1 MQSVRHLRHTLTS
14 SQFAL
19 VLFLFIAVSAPL
31 SAAANSGATSS
42 SIHTSNALLGTSKPS
57 EITPWK
63 PRPVL
68 GPQTTI
74 VLLVEFSDVRFRSSI
89 PEITALVDHV
99 DNWFRKSS
107 YGKMYIDYTIHE
119 DILTLPNTMSS
130 YGVPVAGNERGDDPD
145 RANIYIID
153 TLNYVIT
160 QRNVDLRPYKHIVII
175 HAGGDEANSGNPND
189 IWSYC
194 DCTGPIADEDPSQA
208 SWVLY
213 DENRRISH
221 VFWGVSTFSE
231 DEPWA
236 VFVHEYTHSLG
247 VSDLYVYGPDG
258 YSVGPGIG
266 FWSNMAA
273 GAMLDPPADIDGW
286 SKYILGWIQA
296 TTVESSQGEYTIHTL
311 DSAEEPKALLIRIE
325 GSDCEYYFVHARRKA
340 DADVALPSEGVVVFR
355 INALLERSLE
365 GNELALISD
374 ANPDTP
380 PECDRFSDRTRGL
393 CQPLDAP
400 YNEKGKSYAFSYYG
414 LSADIVLNNNG
425 FWDDSARI
433 AFRVDPTGSDA
444 FKITLGGS
452 PEEVGITGTTTT
464 GQTQIE
470 PKGCIVATAA
480 FGSEMASDVA
490 YMRYVR
496 DRWIGSTRVGHRL
509 VEAFN
514 AFYYSWSPP
523 LARTIALSSTLRAI
537 FRVLLLP
544 VVWIVHITA
553 AVFTTTALLT
563 GNAQAASVVAFLL
576 AASMCLAS
584 YVIAPVVIT
593 MKLSQVVRR
602 SRPSK

>member
-1 MQSVRHLRHTLTS
+1 MPGLLRIASVILLCLVIMAQFTAGGIASGESQSTDLPEMLTK
-14 SQFAL
+14 
-19 VLFLFIAVSAPL
+19 
-31 SAAANSGATSS
+31 
-42 SIHTSNALLGTSKPS
+42 SKPS
-57 EITPWK
+57 SITPWT

-68 GPQTTI
+68 GPQNTL
-74 VLLVEFSDVRFRSSI
+74 VLLVQFSDVRFRSSI
-89 PEITALVDHV
+89 SEIRSLVDHV
-99 DNWFRKSS
+99 DQWFRKSS
-107 YGKMYIDYTIHE
+107 YSKMYINYTIHE
-119 DILTLPNTMSS
+119 DVITLSDTTSS
-130 YGVPVAGNERGDDPD
+130 YGVPKAGNERGDDPD
-145 RANIYIID
+145 RANTYIID
-153 TLNYVIT
+153 TLNYAIT
-160 QRNVDLRPYKHIVII
+160 QRNMDLHLYKHIVII
-175 HAGGDEANSGNPND
+175 HAGGDEANSGNPNE

-194 DCTGPIADEDPSQA
+194 DCTGPIADEDPSEA

-247 VSDLYVYGPDG
+247 VSDLYVYGSDG
-258 YSVGPGIG
+258 YSVGPGVG
-266 FWSNMAA
+266 FWSNMAS
-273 GAMLDPPADIDGW
+273 GAMLDPPVDIDGW

-296 TTVESSQGEYTIHTL
+296 TTVESPQGEYTIHTL
-311 DSAEEPKALLIRIE
+311 DSAEEPKALMIRIE
-325 GSDCEYYFVHARRKA
+325 GSDYEYYFVHARRKVDA
-340 DADVALPSEGVVVFR
+340 DASLPSEGVVVFR
-355 INALLERSLE
+355 INTLLERSLE

-374 ANPDTP
+374 ANPNTP
-380 PECDRFSDRTRGL
+380 KECDRYSGRTRGL
-393 CQPLDAP
+393 CRPLDAP

-425 FWDDSARI
+425 FWDDGARI

-464 GQTQIE
+464 GTTQ
-470 PKGCIVATAA
+470 PGSGGCIVATAA
-480 FGSEMASDVA
+480 FGSEMASEVV

-496 DRWIGSTRVGHRL
+496 DRLIGSTQVGHGL

-523 LARTIALSSTLRAI
+523 LARTIALSATLRAV

-544 VVWIVHITA
+544 VVWIVRVTA
-553 AVFTTTALLT
+553 AVFTAAVFLS
-563 GNAQAASVVAFLL
+563 GDAQAASVVAFML
-576 AASMCLAS
+576 AASMCLVS
-584 YVIAPVVIT
+584 YAVAPVVIT
-593 MKLSQVVRR
+593 VKLSQIVRR

>member
-1 MQSVRHLRHTLTS
+1 MQSVLHLEHTLAS
-14 SQFAL
+14 SRL
-19 VLFLFIAVSAPL
+19 VLALFLLVSVIAHLSIVTG
-31 SAAANSGATSS
+31 SAAASS
-42 SIHTSNALLGTSKPS
+42 PIHASDMLQGTSNPS

-68 GPQTTI
+68 GPQKTL
-74 VLLVEFSDVRFRSSI
+74 VLLVEFTDIRFGSSI
-89 PEITALVDHV
+89 REITALVDHV
-99 DNWFRKSS
+99 DKWFRKSS

-119 DILTLPNTMSS
+119 DILTLPDTMSS
-130 YGVPVAGNERGDDPD
+130 YGVPKAGNQRGDDPD
-145 RANIYIID
+145 RADTYIID

-160 QRNVDLRPYKHIVII
+160 QTDADLHQYKHVVII
-175 HAGGDEANSGNPND
+175 HAGGDEANTSNPNE

-194 DCTGPIADEDPSQA
+194 DCTGPIADEDTSQA

-247 VSDLYVYGPDG
+247 VSDLYVYGSDG
-258 YSVGPGIG
+258 YSVGPGVG

-273 GAMLDPPADIDGW
+273 GAMLDPPVDIDGW
-286 SKYILGWIQA
+286 SKYILGWIQV
-296 TTVESSQGEYTIHTL
+296 TTVESPQGEYMIHSL
-311 DSAEEPKALLIRIE
+311 DSVEEPKALLIGIE
-325 GSDCEYYFVHARRKA
+325 GSDYEYYFLHARRKV

-365 GNELALISD
+365 GDELALISD
-374 ANPDTP
+374 ANPSTP
-380 PECDRFSDRTRGL
+380 TECDSYSARTGGL
-393 CQPLDAP
+393 CRPLDAP

-414 LSADIVLNNNG
+414 LSADIILNNNG
-425 FWDDSARI
+425 FWDDGARI
-433 AFRVDPTGSDA
+433 AFRVDPTGTDA
-444 FKITLGGS
+444 FKITLGRS
-452 PEEVGITGTTTT
+452 PEDVGITTTTT
-464 GQTQIE
+464 TVTTQ
-470 PKGCIVATAA
+470 PGSKGCIVATAA
-480 FGSEMASDVA
+480 FGSEMASEVV

-496 DRWIGSTRVGHRL
+496 DGLIGSTHVGHRL

-523 LARTIALSSTLRAI
+523 LAQSIALSASLRAV

-544 VVWIVHITA
+544 IVWIVHITA

-563 GNAQAASVVAFLL
+563 GNGQAASLVAFLL

-584 YVIAPVVIT
+584 YVIAPVVIA